1 MRGLMSSILPSLW
14 RKDRTC
20 SLLMYEG
27 IGVDVSTRVVVY
39 NSAVDV
45 SHTASWVEL
54 RAYKKL

>member
-1 MRGLMSSILPSLW
+1 LMSSILPSLW

-54 RAYKKL
+54 RAYKTL